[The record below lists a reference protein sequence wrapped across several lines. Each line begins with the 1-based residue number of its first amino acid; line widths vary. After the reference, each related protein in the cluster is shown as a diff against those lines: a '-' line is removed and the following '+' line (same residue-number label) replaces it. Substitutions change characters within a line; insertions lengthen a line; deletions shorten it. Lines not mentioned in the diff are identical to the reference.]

1 MSGFTESVA
10 ADAALAR
17 LDALLHRPEIAPDE
31 PGADDAKYSDVLPQ
45 RQLPQPGGS
54 HNDCMENFR

>member
-10 ADAALAR
+10 DAAFAR

-31 PGADDAKYSDVLPQ
+31 PGADDAKYRDVLQ
-45 RQLPQPGGS
+45 RQLRQPSGS